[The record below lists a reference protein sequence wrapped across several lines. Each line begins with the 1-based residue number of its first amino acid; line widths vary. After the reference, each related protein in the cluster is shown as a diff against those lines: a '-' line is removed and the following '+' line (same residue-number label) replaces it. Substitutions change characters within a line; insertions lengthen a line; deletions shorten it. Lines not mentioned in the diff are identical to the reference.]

1 MEGWTEQAVYYKE
14 TKGKT
19 LISFD
24 PEISESLT
32 IEGCVRVSVSNI
44 ITHLSHRLSE

>member
-19 LISFD
+19 LIFFD
-24 PEISESLT
+24 PEISENLYIFETYFQQAMQFSESLH
-32 IEGCVRVSVSNI
+32 SKFWF
-44 ITHLSHRLSE
+44 